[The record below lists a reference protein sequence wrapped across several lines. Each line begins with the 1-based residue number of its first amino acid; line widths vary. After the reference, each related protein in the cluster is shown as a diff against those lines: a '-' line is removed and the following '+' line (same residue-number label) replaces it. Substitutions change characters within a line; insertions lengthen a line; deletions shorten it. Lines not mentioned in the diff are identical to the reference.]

1 MRMTA
6 EPLIRGRLVARL
18 ARSAVEVEAAQR
30 LRHLAF
36 VAARGRGPVGG
47 RDTDAFDA
55 GAAHL
60 LVSEGE
66 VPLACC
72 RLTLHRGQ
80 SILSGYCAGFYD
92 LSPLLAYPAPML
104 ELGRFCLHPDRHDP
118 DILRLAWAAL
128 TRLVDAA
135 GVGLLF
141 GCSSFAGADPQ
152 RHRAA
157 LGLLCARTAPDH
169 WRPGPRAP
177 HRIRLAPCPPG
188 TAADGLQQMPALLRT
203 YLSMGGWVSDHAVV
217 DHDLDTLH
225 VLTGVEIA
233 AIPPSRARALRLIAA
248 DAMG

>member
-1 MRMTA
+1 MK
-6 EPLIRGRLVARL
+6 PLSRGRYEARL
-18 ARSAVEVEAAQR
+18 ATTEAEVAEAQA

-36 VAARGRGPVGG
+36 RAARGLAAGHPSDR
-47 RDTDAFDA
+47 DAFDA
-55 GAAHL
+55 QAQHMLIRDRDGGELVGCYRVQQFCGADL
-60 LVSEGE
+60 
-66 VPLACC
+66 
-72 RLTLHRGQ
+72 GQ
-80 SILSGYCAGFYD
+80 SYAAQFYD
-92 LSPLLAYPAPML
+92 LQRLAGFPGPML

-177 HRIRLAPCPPG
+177 HRISLAPCPPG